1 MQILFCNWLC
11 GVKLYEPMMTVAK
24 AQVASLVASLID
36 FATSIFL
43 ARVVGWWYLAAS
55 ITGTVVGGIV
65 NFTINRHW
73 VFEARE
79 KRVATQAFKYIVV
92 WVGNLLLNAAGVYLI
107 THYMKVNFVISKIIV
122 SLLVGFFYNYLL
134 QKKVVF
140 KKD

>member
-1 MQILFCNWLC
+1 
-11 GVKLYEPMMTVAK
+11 MTFAK

-36 FATSIFL
+36 FSTSIFL
-43 ARVVGWWYLAAS
+43 ARVLGWWYLLAS
-55 ITGTVVGGIV
+55 VTGTVVGGIV

-79 KRVATQAFKYIVV
+79 KRVTAQAIKYILV

-107 THYMKVNFVISKIIV
+107 THYMRVNFVISKIIV
-122 SLLVGFFYNYLL
+122 SLIVGFFYNYLL
-134 QKKVVF
+134 QKKLVF